1 MQPLIHTINGNLP
14 VDSLTYSTEWD
25 DQADYTKFTETYK
38 QGDEVVR
45 QSVHVMGKKPLE
57 IGSIQQAF

>member
-1 MQPLIHTINGNLP
+1 MQPLIHTIHGNLP
-14 VDSLTYSTEWD
+14 VDSLTYSTKWD